1 MSKVK
6 RIPSPAEFII
16 RPKGFETD
24 FPEDIPEG
32 IPETELMKAFR
43 ADKYAA
49 LYEIGFKDPEDWYPV
64 SLLYLRKV
72 AAVFIKQVVDTEG
85 IEDLRGEVTLDG
97 SVDPMRAVGPPPF
110 IPGAEHVN
118 SAWVRGVWDLLMEVF
133 RGQISEVDSSVELY
147 FTEKNQDLHVPGK
160 IFFHM
165 VEDRHG
171 DFPFA
176 FMATYSPETGNT
188 HLPLRYAMEEY
199 RGDRE
204 KLMALLSS
212 IDAVSSRS
220 ELIGSLVDSGEIM
233 HPLGFSMDEAY
244 TFLKEVPLYEECNI
258 KCRIPNWWKNSTSNV
273 SFSAV
278 VGERGSG
285 YIGLDTLLSFRPE
298 LSIDGIALS
307 EEEIED
313 LLGRSEGL
321 AFIKGKWVEV
331 NKNRLKRTLDAFE
344 KAKEYVN
351 DGISMG
357 DAFRMMFSR
366 EGQESTEGV
375 MVEYGAWLTDFLKRM
390 SDPDISEV
398 QVPDWFDATLR
409 PYQETGVA
417 WISQLGK
424 LGLGAC
430 LADDMGLGK
439 TVQTL
444 AYLSTRMDEG
454 ARALLVAP
462 PSLLGNWVKEV
473 ERFAPRMTV
482 DIIHGQDRSSGNGF
496 LTITTY
502 GMMAKLDWIRDT
514 VWDVVILDEAQAIK
528 NRMTGQAKAAK
539 TLKGRFKVALTG
551 TPVENGLWD
560 LWSIFDFINPGL
572 LGTPE
577 YFKDIVTSED
587 DRVYSQLRNVTSP
600 FILRRLKTDSEIIS
614 DLPEK
619 NEIKRYVDLTK
630 KQTVLY
636 GKLADDLEK
645 TLKHVEPRFRSA
657 LLLSSLS
664 KFKQIC
670 NHPDQY
676 LGTGDFQDRY
686 SEKMQVMEQIC
697 ETIRD
702 KRERVLVFTQY
713 REMTAPLADCLRKVF
728 GREGAVI
735 HGGVTPRER
744 SRMVEKFNSQ
754 DNYVPFMV
762 LSLKAGGVGLNLT
775 GANHVI
781 HFDRWWNPAVE
792 NQATDRAFRIGQEK
806 DVNVYKLICKG
817 TIEETIDQ
825 MIDGKMELANSVIS
839 SGETWLTRMSDEEIA
854 SLFTLRC

>member
-1 MSKVK
+1 MAKAK
-6 RIPSPAEFII
+6 RVSSPAEFII
-16 RPKGFETD
+16 RPNGFETD
-24 FPEDIPEG
+24 FPEEIPKG
-32 IPETELMKAFR
+32 MPETEIMKAFR
-43 ADKYAA
+43 KDKFSA

-72 AAVFIKQVVDTEG
+72 AAAFIRNVVDSED
-85 IEDLRGEVTLDG
+85 IEDRRADVTIDE

-110 IPGAEHVN
+110 IPGAEYVN
-118 SAWVRGVWDLLMEVF
+118 SAWVRGMWDRLMDEF
-133 RGQISEVDSSVELY
+133 RKQITVTDSSVELY

-160 IFFHM
+160 IFFHL

-199 RGDRE
+199 RNDRE
-204 KLMALLSS
+204 KLIALLSN

-220 ELIGSLVDSGEIM
+220 ELIGSLVDSGELM
-233 HPLGFSMDEAY
+233 HPLGFSVDEAY
-244 TFLKEVPLYEECNI
+244 TFLKEVPVYEECGI
-258 KCRIPNWWKNSTSNV
+258 KCRIPNWWRNNTANV
-273 SFSAV
+273 AFSAT
-278 VGERGSG
+278 VGETGSG
-285 YIGLDTLLSFRPE
+285 YIGLDTLLSFKPE
-298 LSIDGIALS
+298 LSIDGIALT
-307 EEEIED
+307 EDEIED
-313 LLGRSEGL
+313 LIGRSEGL

-331 NKNRLKRTLDAFE
+331 NRNRLKRTLDAFE
-344 KAKEYVN
+344 KAKEYVDN
-351 DGISMG
+351 GISMG
-357 DAFRMMFSR
+357 DAFRMMFSK
-366 EGQESTEGV
+366 EDTGSEEGV
-375 MVEYGAWLTDFLKRM
+375 VVEYGEWLNDFMRRI
-390 SDPDISEV
+390 SDPDVSEV
-398 QVPDWFDATLR
+398 EVPDWFEATLR

-417 WISQLGK
+417 WISQLGR

-444 AYLSTRMDEG
+444 AYLSTRMDG
-454 ARALLVAP
+454 DTKALLVAP
-462 PSLLGNWVKEV
+462 PSLLGNWTKEA
-473 ERFAPRMTV
+473 ERFAPGMSV
-482 DIIHGQDRSSGNGF
+482 DVIHGQERTPRDSF

-502 GMMAKLDWIRDT
+502 GMMAKLDWIRNT
-514 VWDVVILDEAQAIK
+514 TWDVIILDEAQAIK
-528 NRMTGQAKAAK
+528 NRLTAQAKAAK
-539 TLKGRFKVALTG
+539 TLKGRFKIALTG

-572 LGTPE
+572 LGSPE
-577 YFKDIVTSED
+577 DFKDIASSES

-600 FILRRLKTDSEIIS
+600 FILRRLKTDKDIIS

-619 NEIKRYVDLTK
+619 NEIKRYVGLTK
-630 KQTVLY
+630 KQVVLY

-645 TLKHVEPRFRSA
+645 TLKHVEPKFRSA

-676 LGTGDFQDRY
+676 LGTGDFSDKF
-686 SEKMQVMEQIC
+686 SEKMQIMEQIC

-713 REMTAPLADCLRKVF
+713 REMTAPLAECLRKVF
-728 GREGAVI
+728 GRDGLVI
-735 HGGVTPRER
+735 HGGVSPKER
-744 SRMVEKFNSQ
+744 SRMVERFNSE

-825 MIDGKMELANSVIS
+825 MIDGKMELADSVIS